1 MDKVPVELLTLISF
15 YACTDGGQTGCALS
29 LVSRRIREAS
39 RPARFYSIALT
50 TSPAQIQP
58 FLGCLEKERS
68 RSRDMRP
75 RVRHL
80 CLSLFGRGLETSPHP
95 SSALRAPL
103 GQNFTTPTPAPAP
116 GPADPAPTPDRP
128 KTRAEFLASLQRRTQ
143 HWRAAQDGL
152 DEQYGRVIP
161 ALIRAV
167 APDVHT
173 LALIQVQWRSGS
185 AGLVRGCSFPAL
197 RELTLLGGDPSF
209 LPLAPAAEVDLEGE
223 DEDEH
228 AGAEGGRPLFP
239 VLRRLHHIL
248 AWVNRD
254 VDFTQWAAHAPNVT
268 HLRVSRMD
276 SHPQITVSTLE
287 RVLSREGVEVGFEA
301 FFPHLQR
308 AIIEPHP
315 EPPPEARMSTA
326 HAMFLE
332 FLDYLQGLRERARVP
347 LTVLPPCESSKP
359 ALDQDVARQRA
370 IPRVKR
376 TWLERV
382 EGTGVGCWV
391 E

>member
-1 MDKVPVELLTLISF
+1 MNKVPVELLTLISF

-29 LVSRRIREAS
+29 LVSQRVREAS
-39 RPARFYSIALT
+39 RPARFYAISLT
-50 TSPAQIQP
+50 TSPTQIQP
-58 FLGCLEKERS
+58 FLDCLEKERG
-68 RSRDMRP
+68 RSRDMVP

-80 CLSLFGRGLETSPHP
+80 CLSLFGQGLETSPHGARP
-95 SSALRAPL
+95 VPPGQTLTTAPAA
-103 GQNFTTPTPAPAP
+103 PAPA
-116 GPADPAPTPDRP
+116 GTPM
-128 KTRAEFLASLQRRTQ
+128 TRAEFLASLQRRTQ
-143 HWRAAQDGL
+143 HWRAAQEGL

-167 APDVHT
+167 APDLHT
-173 LALIQVQWRSGS
+173 LALIQVQWRSGN
-185 AGLVRGCSFPAL
+185 AGRVRGCSFPAL

-209 LPLAPAAEVDLEGE
+209 LPLTPAPGAE
-223 DEDEH
+223 DEDEDEDED
-228 AGAEGGRPLFP
+228 AGGRPLYP
-239 VLRRLHHIL
+239 ALRRLHHVL

-287 RVLSREGVEVGFEA
+287 QVLSSRAEAQPEA
-301 FFPHLQR
+301 FFPHLER

-315 EPPPEARMSTA
+315 EPPPDARMSMA
-326 HAMFLE
+326 HATFCE
-332 FLDYLQGLRERARVP
+332 FLDNLRELAERARVP
-347 LTVLPPCESSKP
+347 VKVLPPCESSKP
-359 ALDQDVARQRA
+359 APDQDVAHQRA

-376 TWLERV
+376 TWLGRV
-382 EGTGVGCWV
+382 EGAGVGCWV